1 LVKTEHTGR
10 RILRDQSNDD
20 KPLVVS
26 MAKAR
31 VLLDCGMDQLYAL
44 IKAGELDSYV
54 EGTRRKITTGSIE
67 QLIRKRLAATAG
79 EFQRCSKAPPK
90 PSEETRRKIAA
101 AKERKAALNDERAP
115 PPNRRNAR
123 RGCRALLL

>member
-1 LVKTEHTGR
+1 MVKTEHTGR

-54 EGTRRKITTGSIE
+54 EGTRRKI
-67 QLIRKRLAATAG
+67 
-79 EFQRCSKAPPK
+79 
-90 PSEETRRKIAA
+90 AA